1 MLDGLQISMK
11 KVKQYSIKKKTGDYL
26 CNTGGDIDD
35 LGKKVGFT
43 GDREGKPES

>member
-26 CNTGGDIDD
+26 CNTGKQRFLNLD
-35 LGKKVGFT
+35 LNK
-43 GDREGKPES
+43 DY